1 MILVDANVLL
11 YAHEADGGSRHEA
24 ARVWLEGLLEGEPDI
39 RIGLATLLAFIRI
52 STDPRVYAQP
62 RTSAEAIGIVEGL
75 LARPNVTVA
84 SPGDRHWALLADAAA
99 SGRARGPLLMDA
111 HLAALA
117 VEHGATLA
125 TTDRD
130 FTRFRGLRH
139 LDLLAGA

>member
-1 MILVDANVLL
+1 MILVDANLLL

-24 ARVWLEGLLEGEPDI
+24 ASSWLERLLETEQDV
-39 RIGLATLLAFIRI
+39 RVGLAALLAFIRI

-62 RTSAEAIGIVEGL
+62 RTPADAIGIVKAL

-84 SPGDRHWALLADAAA
+84 VPGDRHWAILAGVAA

-117 VEHGATLA
+117 IEHGATLA
-125 TTDRD
+125 TSDRD
-130 FTRFRGLRH
+130 FTRFPGLRH
-139 LDLLAGA
+139 VDPLGA